1 MRRKVL
7 IVGLAPLMALTL
19 VGSQVAAA
27 QLGGPTPTICVGPT
41 GTVMNPTAKG
51 SCPAHL
57 SPVTV
62 ANQGE
67 VAALASQQQTDMTAI
82 GALQA
87 QQQTDMTAIQNLK
100 GQQSTDVTAI
110 AALQS
115 QQQSDVAAI
124 AALQSQ
130 QQADMTA
137 IQNLQTQQATDVTDI
152 GALQTQQSTDVAN
165 ISTLQSDVK
174 TLQTAPKP
182 TIYVY
187 QQQGTIADLASIQ
200 ARIDCGTGAAIN
212 GGARWVSGGGAVGSQ
227 GMRVTQSYP
236 ESGDG
241 AWFTEVYNNSGG
253 SMVVS
258 FYAVCLAGATYG
270 GGA

>member
-137 IQNLQTQQATDVTDI
+137 IQNLQTQQSTDVT
-152 GALQTQQSTDVAN
+152 N

-174 TLQTAPKP
+174 TLQSAPKP